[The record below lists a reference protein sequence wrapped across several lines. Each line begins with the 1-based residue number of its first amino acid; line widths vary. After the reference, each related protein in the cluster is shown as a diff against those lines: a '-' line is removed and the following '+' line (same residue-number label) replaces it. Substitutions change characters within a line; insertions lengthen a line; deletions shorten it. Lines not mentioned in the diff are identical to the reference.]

1 MAHEARPVAV
11 LIKET
16 ANGIFEVRWQ
26 VPPSISSNN
35 IPWVTLISA
44 DTRHCEP
51 LTASRFLYDP
61 AAYVQI
67 RNWQCIAELHEIALR
82 YPLFNQS
89 LSSLMRLQRI
99 SGEVRSTVMGP
110 DQTRWKIPARET
122 PSGVAADYFELG
134 VHHILSGVDHLLFL
148 MCLLII
154 SGTWR
159 RILITVTGFTLAH
172 SLTLA
177 LSALGYLQMPVA
189 AVEAIIALS
198 ILFVATEIARNRRDT
213 LTWRHPITVS
223 SSFGLLHGMGFAAT
237 LSATGL
243 PQTEITTAL
252 LFFNLGV
259 EAGQLLAIT
268 AALCLALSIR
278 LIKSEQ
284 LWLRLSKPFAYSVG
298 ILASFLIWQRVGLFW
313 Y

>member
-1 MAHEARPVAV
+1 
-11 LIKET
+11 
-16 ANGIFEVRWQ
+16 
-26 VPPSISSNN
+26 
-35 IPWVTLISA
+35 
-44 DTRHCEP
+44 
-51 LTASRFLYDP
+51 
-61 AAYVQI
+61 
-67 RNWQCIAELHEIALR
+67 
-82 YPLFNQS
+82 
-89 LSSLMRLQRI
+89 MRLQRI
-99 SGEVRSTVMGP
+99 SGEVRSTVMEP

-122 PSGVAADYFELG
+122 PGGVAADYFELG
-134 VHHILSGVDHLLFL
+134 VRHILSGVDHLLFL

-154 SGTWR
+154 SATWR

-177 LSALGYLQMPVA
+177 LSALGFIQMPVA

-223 SSFGLLHGMGFAAT
+223 SSFGLLHGMGFAAA

-259 EAGQLLAIT
+259 EAGQLLAI
-268 AALCLALSIR
+268 AGALCLALSIK
-278 LIKSEQ
+278 LLKIKQ
-284 LWLRLSKPFAYSVG
+284 LMLRASKPFAYPVG
-298 ILASFLIWQRVGLFW
+298 ILASFLIWQRVALFW